1 MMEDEESFEIFLKNK
16 IFDMEFSKSI
26 NYSTNMY

>member
-1 MMEDEESFEIFLKNK
+1 MMEDKESFEIFFKNQN
-16 IFDMEFSKSI
+16 FDMEFSKSI